1 MYRAGSVETVACG
14 RVGRALQVVLVGFF
28 ALAAASLVVIY
39 LLAPALFVET
49 LFETPD
55 PARVRS
61 APLTLFLLLVLGFL
75 AVLAVGVVRR
85 WRWLWWLLPLA
96 FTASALEIPAITLEL
111 AGVLPLAVPAWY
123 ALLRMLVSAA
133 LVGIA
138 VWMWRLQRACGPWGL
153 AGARPSETAEAPV

>member
-1 MYRAGSVETVACG
+1 MYQAGSAEAARCG
-14 RVGRALQVVLVGFF
+14 RASRALRAVLVAFF

-75 AVLAVGVVRR
+75 AVLTAGVVRR

-96 FTASALEIPAITLEL
+96 FTASALEIPAIALEL
-111 AGVLPLAVPAWY
+111 AGVLPLAVPPWY
-123 ALLRMLVSAA
+123 ALLRMLVSAG

-138 VWMWRLQRACGPWGL
+138 MWMWRVQRACGAWGMGGTRL
-153 AGARPSETAEAPV
+153 SETT

>member
-1 MYRAGSVETVACG
+1 MYRAGNMGAVECG
-14 RVGRALQVVLVGFF
+14 RAGRALQAVLVGFF
-28 ALAAASLVVIY
+28 ALAATSLVVIY

-85 WRWLWWLLPLA
+85 WRWLWPLLLLA
-96 FTASALEIPAITLEL
+96 FTASALEIPAIALEL
-111 AGVLPLAVPAWY
+111 AGVLPLTVPAWY
-123 ALLRMLVSAA
+123 AVLRMLVSAG

-138 VWMWRLQRACGPWGL
+138 VWMWRVQRACGPWGM
-153 AGARPSETAEAPV
+153 AGARPSATAREPV

>member
-1 MYRAGSVETVACG
+1 MYQAGGVKAIDCG
-14 RVGRALQVVLVGFF
+14 QSGRALQAVLLGFF

-49 LFETPD
+49 LFETPG
-55 PARVRS
+55 PADNLRS

-85 WRWLWWLLPLA
+85 WRWLWWLLLLA

-111 AGVLPLAVPAWY
+111 VGVLPLTVPAWY
-123 ALLRMLVSAA
+123 ALLRMLVSAG

-138 VWMWRLQRACGPWGL
+138 VWMWRVRRACGVWGM
-153 AGARPSETAEAPV
+153 AGARPSATT

>member
-1 MYRAGSVETVACG
+1 MYRLDNAGAAACG
-14 RVGRALQVVLVGFF
+14 RASRALQAVLVAFF

-61 APLTLFLLLVLGFL
+61 APLTIFLLLVLGFL
-75 AVLAVGVVRR
+75 AVLVVGVARR
-85 WRWLWWLLPLA
+85 WRPLWWLLLLA
-96 FTASALEIPAITLEL
+96 FTASALEIPAIALEL

-123 ALLRMLVSAA
+123 ALLRMLVSAG

-138 VWMWRLQRACGPWGL
+138 VWMWRVQRACGAWGMSV
-153 AGARPSETAEAPV
+153 ARPSGSS